1 MSHALNSFPHPAA
14 FASLALLGVAVPIG
28 SSSSPLAGQLQIHND
43 RWDAVSVEIRIGDAD
58 QCSALPAFTTRT
70 LRRGGTWTIQV
81 TDPVICWRRETPGSG
96 GTEWT
101 TWDRRTPAPGTIEN
115 VDL

>member
-1 MSHALNSFPHPAA
+1 MSHAPNSLPYTAA
-14 FASLALLGVAVPIG
+14 FACLALLGVVVPIG

-43 RWDAVSVEIRIGDAD
+43 RWDAVSVEIRIGDAQ
-58 QCSALPAFTTRT
+58 QCAAVPLFVTRT
-70 LRRGGTWTIQV
+70 LRRGGTWTILV
-81 TDPVICWRRETPGSG
+81 DDPVICWRRETPGSG

-101 TWDRRTPAPGTIEN
+101 AWDRRAPVPGAVEN

>member
-1 MSHALNSFPHPAA
+1 MSLAPNSFPHTAP
-14 FASLALLGVAVPIG
+14 FACLALLSVAVPIG

-43 RWDAVSVEIRIGDAD
+43 RWDAVSVEIRTGNAD

-81 TDPVICWRRETPGSG
+81 TDSVICWRRETPGSG
-96 GTEWT
+96 GTEWSP
-101 TWDRRTPAPGTIEN
+101 WDRRTHAPGTIEN